1 VAADAARLYVH
12 ILGQMLAD
20 LALVHL
26 PYGGIY
32 LIGGMSRAMT
42 PSFGALGLAAQFREP
57 RRVDLLERDFSVT
70 VVEDDYAALTGCA
83 AYLDGQG

>member
-1 VAADAARLYVH
+1 
-12 ILGQMLAD
+12 MLAD
-20 LALVHL
+20 LALIHL

-42 PSFGALGLAAQFREP
+42 PHMASFGLGPQFREP
-57 RRVDLLERDFSVT
+57 RRVDLLTQDFSIT

-83 AYLDGQG
+83 AYLSANR

>member
-1 VAADAARLYVH
+1 MRE
-12 ILGQMLAD
+12 LGQTLAD

-26 PYGGIY
+26 PYGGIF

-42 PSFGALGLAAQFREP
+42 PSFASLNLTAAFRQA
-57 RRVDLLERDFSVT
+57 RRVDLLLKDFSVT

-83 AYLDGQG
+83 AYLHGLP